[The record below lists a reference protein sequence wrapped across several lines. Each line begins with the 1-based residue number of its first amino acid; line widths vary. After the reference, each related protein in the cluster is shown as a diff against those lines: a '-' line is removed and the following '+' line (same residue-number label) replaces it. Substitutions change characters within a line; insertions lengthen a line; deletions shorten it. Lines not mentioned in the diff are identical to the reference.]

1 MVCRLCGK
9 ARKTGHHLT
18 FEYVGTEA
26 ARGWRWANWAE
37 FDVKGMWRY
46 VAEEEGGTR
55 RVGDN
60 VEDFFLWLD
69 GELCGVG

>member
-9 ARKTGHHLT
+9 TREFGHHLA
-18 FEYVGTEA
+18 FECEGAEV
-26 ARGWRWANWAE
+26 ARGWRWGGWTE
-37 FDVKGMWRY
+37 LDVKGMWRY
-46 VAEEEGGTR
+46 VTEGEGGVR
-55 RVGDN
+55 REGDM